1 MREELVKLAI
11 QMASAAAIFVVGA
24 IVIYAFTRIL
34 RKAIGAV
41 DHLDTTIAKFIISIA
56 NKFAWGVLIIVVL
69 GKLGVDIAPLV
80 AGVGGLAFVVS
91 FACQDSLS
99 NLAAGIMIALNR
111 PYRVG
116 DFVAAGGQE
125 GTILE
130 LNMMATIM
138 STGDNRRIVIP
149 NKVVWGN
156 PIVNYSAAGTRRVD
170 MEIGVAYGADL
181 EAAKAAIR
189 AALAKVPTILAEPV
203 PTIEVESLG
212 DSEVVLVVRPWVKS
226 ADYWPTKFAA
236 TQRIKEELDAD
247 HIEIPFPQMEVHVNT
262 KQKGMK

>member
-1 MREELVKLAI
+1 MREEIIKLAI
-11 QMASAAAIFVVGA
+11 QASSAAAIFVVGA
-24 IVIYAFTRIL
+24 VVIYALTRIL
-34 RKAIGAV
+34 RKAIGSV
-41 DHLDTTIAKFIISIA
+41 EHLDITIAKFLISIA
-56 NKFAWGVLIIVVL
+56 NKFAWGILIIVVL
-69 GKLGVDIAPLV
+69 GKLGVDIAPLI

-116 DFVAAGGQE
+116 DFVSAGGQE

-149 NKVVWGN
+149 NKVVWGS
-156 PIVNYSAAGTRRVD
+156 PVVNYSVAGTRRVD

-181 EAAKAAIR
+181 EAAKAEIK
-189 AALAKVPTILAEPV
+189 AALEKVPTILPEPA
-203 PTIEVESLG
+203 PTIEVMSLD
-212 DSEVVLVVRPWVKS
+212 DSAVTIAVRPWVKT
-226 ADYWPTKFAA
+226 ADYWTAKFTA
-236 TQRIKEELDAD
+236 TQRIKEELDSA
-247 HIEIPFPQMEVHVNT
+247 HIEIPFPQMDVHVNN
-262 KQKGMK
+262 K